1 MLVAARKAGPLFPQA
16 HGRGDFCRAWEMP
29 AASLAEPA
37 GARLLA
43 AHPKR
48 GHMEG
53 EAATWWEKQP
63 HGAAAGSASPVQA
76 VCRQVG
82 TSHTGEPQFGFTAR
96 EMLTSWD
103 AEPLQKNSL
112 SLGEKSGYFAHVL
125 FLYPVMLT
133 KCSSMD
139 VKLKKFVT

>member
-1 MLVAARKAGPLFPQA
+1 MAGVIFVGPGRCLLRARQSQQG
-16 HGRGDFCRAWEMP
+16 HGCLQLIPRE
-29 AASLAEPA
+29 
-37 GARLLA
+37 
-43 AHPKR
+43 
-48 GHMEG
+48 
-53 EAATWWEKQP
+53 ATWWEKQP